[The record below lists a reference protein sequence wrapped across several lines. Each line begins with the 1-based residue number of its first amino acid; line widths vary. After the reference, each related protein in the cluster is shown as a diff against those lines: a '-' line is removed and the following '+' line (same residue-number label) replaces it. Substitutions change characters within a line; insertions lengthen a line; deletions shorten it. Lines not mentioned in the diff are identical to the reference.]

1 MAKFD
6 YVKAQKLAFDL
17 IDKFG
22 QQTPIVRVFSDY
34 DEVEGTRTITGY
46 YLTIGTVVSLP
57 ATNGRI
63 QAFDNRKREDL
74 KQGKLRFFYVAA
86 KDLAFEP
93 VANDFFFFEGCV
105 WDMQGATPLDPA
117 GTRIMF
123 SAGCKQGD
131 KNHLGDLLAA
141 LASATD
147 DNWEPLEVNDPD
159 VLQEMILRIEAL
171 EATGVLD
178 FSQLPSIC

>member
-1 MAKFD
+1 VANFD
-6 YVKAQKLAFDL
+6 YIKAQQTAFRL

-34 DEVEGTRTITGY
+34 NEVEGTRTITGY
-46 YLTIGTVVSLP
+46 FLTVGTVVALP
-57 ATNGRI
+57 GRSGVEK
-63 QAFDNRKREDL
+63 FDNYNREDL

-86 KDLAFEP
+86 KNLEFEP

-105 WDMQGATPLDPA
+105 WDMQGATPLNPA

-123 SAGCKQGD
+123 TAGCKQGD
-131 KNHLGDLLAA
+131 KNHLGELLAA
-141 LASATD
+141 LAAATD
-147 DNWEPLEVNDPD
+147 DGWEPPEVNDPD
-159 VLQEMILRIEAL
+159 VLQEIILRIEAL

-178 FSQLPSIC
+178 FSQLPEIC